1 MDSQSKLEE
10 RVRDR
15 ISELPD
21 LVLIHIV
28 SFLETKYAVRT
39 SILSTRWKGIWAF
52 SPNLDFRDRFTKN
65 KAGFVD
71 FVDRVLI
78 FRDTDI
84 QKFRLECSNV
94 GDFSHIY
101 SWIRTAVR
109 QNVVEVDLN
118 FGSNR
123 DQVYELPDSLFMCK
137 SLEVLKVVSG
147 CITFDPPSQRFPS
160 LKVLDACLYHPN
172 NDSMEKLFS
181 CCPALEY
188 LSIRATIGDEVL
200 NFKVSA
206 PELKTFKV
214 DLFNAYKDENEYHS
228 EDEDE
233 APECIDVYNFFINAP
248 KLETIDIHTDI
259 LSNFFFENA
268 ASLMKANINLTVHDS
283 SERRTFANCATALLA
298 AVSNVKDLSL
308 SAHCFKACYLP
319 AFGNLS
325 KLKLVFQDCHHLE
338 LLLPEFL
345 IRSPKLE
352 SLIIDHF
359 EYACGEHTNN
369 CRWSQ
374 PKKVPNC
381 LLSQLKT
388 ISLRGLRGAPDEM
401 KMAKYLLMTG
411 KVLETVTVST
421 TSDRDLLS
429 VYATEKELQKTLC
442 TFQKGSKTC
451 VVKFVKDKVRRSL
464 DY

>member
-308 SAHCFKACYLP
+308 SAHCFK
-319 AFGNLS
+319 
-325 KLKLVFQDCHHLE
+325 
-338 LLLPEFL
+338 
-345 IRSPKLE
+345 
-352 SLIIDHF
+352 